1 MKYISIILFLI
12 SFKMSAQ
19 KITIKDI
26 LTQQSIEGVSVSS
39 NTNNKGV
46 ISDKKGT
53 SELDLFESIDT
64 LLIQH
69 VAYKNLYIT
78 KKDIQNNIIFL
89 VLKTHT
95 LDNVEI
101 SDSKQSHF
109 KETSIFTKINAI
121 KIANVQSAQT
131 SDLLEKTMGL
141 SIQKSQNGGGSPNL
155 RGMEANRLLIIVDG
169 IALNN
174 TIFRSGHL
182 QNTSTINPFFLN
194 SVEVLFGPSAV
205 AFGNGAMGGAIIF
218 TTKRPKNN
226 GGHHFAQ
233 QYESSS
239 KAVFTS
245 LTSNYK
251 LGKSINISGFSI
263 KSYGDLRMGNNRKHG
278 FSNWGNESI
287 IAENNIQK
295 GTAYEQADFFHK
307 TLFQLTKNNF
317 LLFNSQF
324 STSSNINRFDKL
336 NDLKDGDNKYRYWYY
351 GPQKRILQ
359 SVRLKN
365 YKHTV
370 FSNEAVFTASFQDVK
385 ESRHKQK
392 QGANLLNN
400 RTESLQIFD
409 LKADV
414 LKQVNKLKINYGFDS
429 RFQKLESTANLS
441 SNNNIYYNTSR
452 YPDGGTNVLNN
463 AIYLQLN
470 YQGLKNIGI
479 LLGTR
484 YNVNSLSSKFQDTT
498 TIQLPFDEILVEN
511 KSFSNSVQM
520 HYKASKKI
528 TFNASISNGFR
539 NPNTDDIGKI
549 FSKDDI
555 SVVLPNNQLSPEKSI
570 NFETGIVANFNKL
583 ITFQLQVFQTQIIDA
598 IEKRYAKLNGNDSI
612 IYDGEMMKVMMNQN
626 IGKATISGLNFAYHI
641 NLTKRLSH
649 NSSINILRGETSDK
663 LPLAHIPPEN
673 IISEINYSIKKQLI
687 SFSVHY
693 NGIKKAEDYDI
704 LGIDNLEEAT
714 QIGNPSW
721 CTLDFKYK
729 ITIDKNLTFITG
741 IYNITD
747 IHYKTFGSGISSSGR
762 NFSISLQ
769 AKF

>member
-155 RGMEANRLLIIVDG
+155 RGMEANRLLIIIDG

-182 QNTSTINPFFLN
+182 QNMSTINPFFLN
-194 SVEVLFGPSAV
+194 SAEVLFGPSAV

-218 TTKRPKNN
+218 TTKRPKKN

-233 QYESSS
+233 QFESSS

-245 LTSNYK
+245 LTTNYE

-263 KSYGDLRMGNNRKHG
+263 KSYGDLKMGKNRKHG
-278 FSNWGNESI
+278 FINWGNE
-287 IAENNIQK
+287 ANITEKNTQK
-295 GTAYEQADFFHK
+295 ETAYQQADFFHK
-307 TLFQLTKNNF
+307 TLFQISKNNF
-317 LLFNSQF
+317 LLFNTQF

-336 NDLKDGDNKYRYWYY
+336 NDLKDGANKYLHWYY

-365 YKHTV
+365 YNNTV
-370 FSNEAVFTASFQDVK
+370 FSNEAVFTVSFQKVN

-392 QGANLLNN
+392 LEANLLSSRN
-400 RTESLQIFD
+400 ESLQIFD
-409 LKADV
+409 LKTDI
-414 LKQVNKLKINYGFDS
+414 LKQLHNLKINYGFDS
-429 RFQKLESTANLS
+429 RLQKLESTANLS
-441 SNNNIYYNTSR
+441 SSYNTYYNISR

-470 YQGLKNIGI
+470 FQGIKNINL

-484 YNVNSLSSKFQDTT
+484 YNLNSLSSTFKDTA
-498 TIQLPFDEILVEN
+498 TIKLPFEKILVEN
-511 KSFSNSVQM
+511 HTLSNSFQVY
-520 HYKASKKI
+520 YKANNYF
-528 TFNASISNGFR
+528 TFNASVSNGFR
-539 NPNTDDIGKI
+539 NPNTDDVGKV

-555 SVVLPNNQLSPEKSI
+555 SVILPNDKLSAEKSF
-570 NFETGIVANFNKL
+570 NFESGLVVKFNKL
-583 ITFQLQVFQTQIIDA
+583 IAFKLQLFQTEIIDA
-598 IEKRYAKLNGNDSI
+598 IERRYAQLNGKDSI
-612 IYDGEMMKVMMNQN
+612 IYDGEMMRIMKNQN
-626 IGKATISGLNFAYHI
+626 IGSATISGINFSYKI
-641 NLTKRLSH
+641 NLAKKFT
-649 NSSINILRGETSDK
+649 NNGSINILRGETSDK
-663 LPLAHIPPEN
+663 LPLAHIPPAN
-673 IISEINYSIKKQLI
+673 IISELNYNFKKQFI
-687 SFSVHY
+687 SVGIHY
-693 NGIKKAEDYDI
+693 NGLKKSEDYDI
-704 LGIDNLEEAT
+704 SGVDNLEEAT

-721 CTLDFKYK
+721 YILNLKYK
-729 ITIDKNLTFITG
+729 INIDKNLTFIAG

-747 IHYKTFGSGISSSGR
+747 IHYKTFGSGISASGR
-762 NFSISLQ
+762 NFSLSLQ

>member
-46 ISDKKGT
+46 ISDKKGA

-69 VAYKNLYIT
+69 VSYKNLYIT

>member
-263 KSYGDLRMGNNRKHG
+263 KSYGDLMMGNNRKHG

-336 NDLKDGDNKYRYWYY
+336 NDLKDERNKYLYWYY

-528 TFNASISNGFR
+528 TVNASISNGFR

-704 LGIDNLEEAT
+704 SGIDNLEEAT

-721 CTLDFKYK
+721 CTLNFKYK

>member
-1 MKYISIILFLI
+1 MKYLTIILILI
-12 SFKMSAQ
+12 SFKISAQ
-19 KITIKDI
+19 NINIKDKITGVP
-26 LTQQSIEGVSVSS
+26 IEGVSINT
-39 NTNNKGV
+39 NTNNTGAVSNINGIIK
-46 ISDKKGT
+46 
-53 SELDLFESIDT
+53 LDSFKSIDT
-64 LLIQH
+64 LLIKH
-69 VAYKNLYIT
+69 LAYQNLNVI
-78 KKDIQNNIIFL
+78 KKDIKNNIIFL

-95 LDNVEI
+95 LSNVEI
-101 SDSKQSHF
+101 NDSKQSQF

-121 KIANVQSAQT
+121 KIADAQSAQT

-174 TIFRSGHL
+174 TISRSGHL
-182 QNTSTINPFFLN
+182 QNTATINPFFLN
-194 SVEVLFGPSAV
+194 SANVLFGPSAV

-218 TTKRPKNN
+218 TTKRPKDN
-226 GGHHFAQ
+226 GGHDFSQ

-251 LGKSINISGFSI
+251 IGKSINISGFSI

-278 FSNWGNESI
+278 FLNWGNESI
-287 IAENNIQK
+287 ISENNIQK
-295 GTAYEQADFFHK
+295 ETAYQQADFFHK
-307 TLFQLTKNNF
+307 SLFQLTKNNF

-336 NDLKDGDNKYRYWYY
+336 NDLKDGENKYLYWYY

-359 SVRLKN
+359 SMRLKN
-365 YKHTV
+365 YKQTV
-370 FSNEAVFTASFQDVK
+370 FSNEAVFTASFQEVK
-385 ESRHKQK
+385 ESRHKQT

-414 LKQVNKLKINYGFDS
+414 LKQVNTLKINYGFDS
-429 RFQKLESTANLS
+429 RFQQLESKANLS

-452 YPDGGTNVLNN
+452 YPDGGTSVLNN
-463 AIYLQLN
+463 AIYIQVN
-470 YQGLKNIGI
+470 YQGLKNIDL

-484 YNVNSLSSKFQDTT
+484 YNNNSLSSKFHDTT
-498 TIQLPFDEILVEN
+498 SIKLPFNEILVEN
-511 KSFSNSVQM
+511 KSLSNSVQM
-520 HYKASKKI
+520 HYKASKYF

-555 SVVLPNNQLSPEKSI
+555 SVILPNNQLSSEKSF
-570 NFETGIVANFNKL
+570 NFETGLAGNFNKL

-598 IEKRYAKLNGNDSI
+598 IERRNSKLNGNDSI
-612 IYDGEMMKVMMNQN
+612 IYDGEMMKAMMNQN
-626 IGKATISGLNFAYHI
+626 IGKANISGANFAYHI
-641 NLTKRLSH
+641 NLTKRLTH
-649 NSSINILRGETSDK
+649 NGSINILKGESSDK
-663 LPLAHIPPEN
+663 LPLAHIPPKN
-673 IISEINYSIKKQLI
+673 IISEIHYGISRQLI
-687 SFSVHY
+687 SFIIHY
-693 NGIKKAEDYDI
+693 NGIKKAEDYD
-704 LGIDNLEEAT
+704 LSGVDNLEEAT
-714 QIGNPSW
+714 RIGNPSW
-721 CTLDFKYK
+721 YTLNLKHK
-729 ITIDKNLTFITG
+729 INIDKNLTFITG

-747 IHYKTFGSGISSSGR
+747 NHYKTFGSGISSSGR
-762 NFSISLQ
+762 NFSLSLQ

>member
-46 ISDKKGT
+46 ISDKKGA

-69 VAYKNLYIT
+69 VSYKNLYIT

-239 KAVFTS
+239 RAVFTS

-263 KSYGDLRMGNNRKHG
+263 KSYGDLMMGNNRKHG

-400 RTESLQIFD
+400 RTESLQVFD

>member
-46 ISDKKGT
+46 ISDKKGA

-78 KKDIQNNIIFL
+78 KKDIQNDIIFL

-539 NPNTDDIGKI
+539 NPNTDDIGKV

-704 LGIDNLEEAT
+704 SGIDNLEEAT

-721 CTLDFKYK
+721 CTLNFKYK